1 MQKGKTTVFGA
12 FLTTGNCNF
21 GKESHGPLILKQE
34 TVRRPQYL
42 VSSSIL

>member
-1 MQKGKTTVFGA
+1 MQKGKKTVFGA

-34 TVRRPQYL
+34 TVRRPHYS
-42 VSSSIL
+42 VSS